1 VTEPSRDELEAALSS
16 ARALGNRGMAR
27 EQIQDSWRRLRATR
41 PRSLAELARERLAVT
56 EERRQLAQARCGRD
70 VAWAHGDGESQPL
83 VTIRIATYN
92 RGALVAERAIWSAL
106 RQTYGNLE
114 VLVVGDACDDATQ
127 EAVLAVDDPRV
138 RFVNLP
144 SRGLY
149 PAEPMHRWMV
159 AGAHPMNAALYLA
172 RGAWIAPCDDDDA
185 LTDDHVERL
194 LEKALADRLEMV
206 WSRAAFRDDKGSWF
220 VTAGPPLRHGQISH
234 GSVLYSSALRFV
246 RHSESCWRIPE
257 PADWNMWRRMRVLG
271 VRIGF
276 LDHLT
281 YLHY

>member
-1 VTEPSRDELEAALSS
+1 MREPTLEELAAALQA
-16 ARALGNRGMAR
+16 ARDLGNRHMTR
-27 EQIQDSWRRLRATR
+27 ERVQDSWRQLRATR
-41 PRSLAELARERLAVT
+41 PRSLAERARERLAAI
-56 EERRQLAQARCGRD
+56 EERRLLTQARGGRD
-70 VAWAHGDGESQPL
+70 VAWAHADDETAPL
-83 VTIRIATYN
+83 VTVRIATYN
-92 RGALVAERAIWSAL
+92 RGPLVAERAIASAL

-114 VLVVGDACDDATQ
+114 VLVVGDACDEATQ
-127 EAVLAVDDPRV
+127 AAVQAVDDPRV

-144 SRGLY
+144 TRGLY
-149 PAEPMHRWMV
+149 PSEPSHRWMV

-185 LTDDHVERL
+185 FTDDHVERL
-194 LEKALADRLEMV
+194 LEKALTERLELV
-206 WSRAAFRDDKGSWF
+206 WSRAAFRDGEGAWS

-234 GSVLYSSALRFV
+234 GSVLYSSALRFI

-257 PADWNMWRRMRVLG
+257 PADWNMWRRMRALD
-271 VRIGF
+271 VRMGF